1 MSGSGNMSDL
11 GQLESGP
18 KVLAFVGDSDSI
30 EALRV
35 GLQALGGG
43 VDLRKGTIR
52 QAIRFLEKE
61 TPPRAIV
68 VDVSDAENAQSAL
81 DDLAR
86 VCPPD
91 VQVFVIGD
99 NHDINFYR
107 LLVDDVGV
115 TEYLP
120 KPLTRDSVQR
130 QLLNR
135 LSPVQSDVAASRGGQ
150 VISVFGARGG
160 VGATTIA
167 TGLAMELSNIAKG
180 HVALLDLHLQG
191 GAMSVMMNGSPG
203 SGLRMALEDADRADA
218 LFLERTAISIGP
230 RLQMIAADEPYDA
243 EPHVSA
249 AGVSRLV
256 SLLQRKF
263 NYVIIDM
270 PVPLPMVM
278 SPAVALSRHVVI
290 VMGPDVV
297 SLRSGKALRSWATG
311 LTGTNRT
318 ISVINRGDSK
328 GSISSQLV
336 EKALGAKPDII
347 IPNAGRKMIEAVN
360 LGIPAVQHVPVL
372 KRHLM
377 PLVREVSGLAPS
389 RGTSLMRRFF
399 RG

>member
-1 MSGSGNMSDL
+1 MSGSDDISPL
-11 GQLESGP
+11 GQLDGGR
-18 KVLAFVGDSDSI
+18 KVLAFVGDADSV

-43 VDLRKGTIR
+43 IDLRRGTIR
-52 QAIRFLEKE
+52 QAIRYLEKE

-91 VQVFVIGD
+91 VQVFVVGD

-135 LSPVQSDVAASRGGQ
+135 LSPNQTDAASPRGGQ

-167 TGLAMELSNIAKG
+167 CGLAMELSNIAKG

-191 GAMSVMMNGSPG
+191 GAMSVMLNGSPG
-203 SGLRMALEDADRADA
+203 GGLRMALEDAERADA
-218 LFLERTAISIGP
+218 LFLERTAIAIGP

-243 EPHVSA
+243 EPQVTA

-297 SLRSGKALRSWATG
+297 SLRSGKALRNWATG

-328 GSISSQLV
+328 GSINAQLV
-336 EKALGAKPDII
+336 EKALGGKPDII

-372 KRHLM
+372 KRHLQ
-377 PLVREVSGLAPS
+377 PLVREVSGLAPARDGS
-389 RGTSLMRRFF
+389 FLRRFF